1 MSLTRELISSKR
13 EVMDKEKTLASTWR
27 LVDKGKEVL
36 LVEETASNK
45 DVHVSITGNLRSDA
59 ITFFKDELLALATV
73 DGDVILDLE
82 KLTNIS
88 NLCQKA
94 LIETQ
99 QLMDSLGRGTLTLVK
114 VPSAIL
120 DDFKASGMTGVLM
133 IE

>member
-1 MSLTRELISSKR
+1 MSLTRELISAKR

-45 DVHVSITGNLRSDA
+45 DVRVSITGNLRSDA

-114 VPSAIL
+114 VPPAIL